1 MGWPPLLFCSL
12 GTGRVQGVPSGE
24 FQGFRSSW
32 KPWLN
37 PDLLTPGLPAAL
49 SAPPSCSLPFPA
61 QRPPRITP
69 SLSLSLSAWAAS
81 QRPSNSLFFQLS
93 TQTDHP
99 KLCVYQQH
107 HPQLLW
113 CATLQRWRWQACWRL
128 GCSSPRPP
136 RTAPVWSPMCVRH
149 SLPFLCPCCFLID
162 SP

>member
-69 SLSLSLSAWAAS
+69 SLSLSLLGPQANVPQIPFSSSSQPKQTIPNCVCINNIIPNCCGALRCSDGGGRHVGGSVAQVPDHLA
-81 QRPSNSLFFQLS
+81 QRPCG
-93 TQTDHP
+93 HP
-99 KLCVYQQH
+99 
-107 HPQLLW
+107 
-113 CATLQRWRWQACWRL
+113 CAFAIPFH
-128 GCSSPRPP
+128 SSVP
-136 RTAPVWSPMCVRH
+136 AV
-149 SLPFLCPCCFLID
+149 F
-162 SP
+162 